1 MPPEWY
7 EIQFIHFSRF
17 YEIFDQSDGSNVASG
32 VPGSMAQLEA
42 KIKTLKAMLKE
53 IKKESEGTCSC
64 ATAACNAT
72 EDAKKGL
79 TRLYQANSSLKK

>member
-1 MPPEWY
+1 MKY
-7 EIQFIHFSRF
+7 NSSISAAFMRF
-17 YEIFDQSDGSNVASG
+17 LTKVMGGNVASE
-32 VPGSMAQLEA
+32 VSGSMAQLEA
-42 KIKTLKAMLKE
+42 MIKTLKAMLKE

-79 TRLYQANSSLKK
+79 TTLYQANSSLKK